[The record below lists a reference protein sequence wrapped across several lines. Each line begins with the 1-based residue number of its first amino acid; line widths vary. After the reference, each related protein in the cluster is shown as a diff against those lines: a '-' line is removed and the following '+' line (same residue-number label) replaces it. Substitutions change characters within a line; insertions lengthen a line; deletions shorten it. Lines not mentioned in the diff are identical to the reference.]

1 VIIPSTTGDNK
12 EEIIQKI
19 KSLQGSGT
27 TSGEAGLIAAYE
39 VANEN
44 LIPGGNNQVIM
55 VTDGIFDLKGQNIL
69 KIVKKNNKVGIIT
82 SVVGVKTD
90 SKSEDNLKQI
100 SEAGKGNLI
109 SLQTYEQAE
118 LKLLE
123 ELKAQSKIS
132 K

>member
-1 VIIPSTTGDNK
+1 
-12 EEIIQKI
+12 
-19 KSLQGSGT
+19 
-27 TSGEAGLIAAYE
+27 
-39 VANEN
+39 
-44 LIPGGNNQVIM
+44 M

-69 KIVKKNNKVGIIT
+69 KTVKKNNKSGIIT

-100 SEAGKGNLI
+100 SETGKGNLI

>member
-1 VIIPSTTGDNK
+1 
-12 EEIIQKI
+12 
-19 KSLQGSGT
+19 
-27 TSGEAGLIAAYE
+27 
-39 VANEN
+39 
-44 LIPGGNNQVIM
+44 M

-69 KIVKKNNKVGIIT
+69 KIVKKNNESGIIT

-90 SKSEDNLKQI
+90 SKSEDNLRQI
-100 SEAGKGNLI
+100 SNRGNGNLI

-123 ELKAQSKIS
+123 ELKAQSKMV